1 MRSLIK
7 HLKSDE
13 SLMRDYQQGDSV
25 AFDVLYQ
32 RHKDKLFNFVYRS
45 CQNREAVEDIAHD
58 TWMAIIRSIE
68 AYQPSAKFTTYL
80 YRIARNK
87 IIDHWRK
94 PKIFEAET
102 VEPDD
107 VSQASLIH
115 GNANYGMEQLQQ
127 INSLMVALQQL
138 PAEQREA
145 FLLKEEGFSQREIAD
160 ITNSKP
166 ETVKSRVRYARQ
178 QLRTEL
184 GAAG

>member
-1 MRSLIK
+1 
-7 HLKSDE
+7 
-13 SLMRDYQQGDSV
+13 MRDYQQGDSI

-45 CQNREAVEDIAHD
+45 CQSPEAVEDIAHD

-68 AYQPSAKFTTYL
+68 TYQPSARFTTYL

-94 PKIFEAET
+94 PKVTEL
-102 VEPDD
+102 DD
-107 VSQASLIH
+107 VELDDISQSSLVH
-115 GNANYGMEQLQQ
+115 GHEDHGIEQLQLL
-127 INSLMVALQQL
+127 NSLMNALQQL
-138 PAEQREA
+138 PEEQREA
-145 FLLKEEGFSQREIAD
+145 FLLKEEGFSQNEIAD

-178 QLRTEL
+178 QLRIEL
-184 GAAG
+184 GAAT